1 MSLNKVILLGNLGQ
15 DPEIQGE
22 GNKQYCRFGLATTES
37 YNGKKETTWHNCVC
51 FGRTAMTISEYFS
64 KGDPILVEGKI
75 KTEKYEGKTSVTI
88 MVFSFSFI
96 GKKKDA
102 EAPAKEEPTS
112 ITDDES
118 LPF

>member
-1 MSLNKVILLGNLGQ
+1 MSVNKVLLLGNFGK
-15 DPEIQGE
+15 DPELQG
-22 GNKQYCRFGLATTES
+22 KDTMYCRFGIATTEI
-37 YNGKKETTWHNCVC
+37 YKGEKEVTWHNCVA
-51 FGRTAMTISEYFS
+51 FGRTAETIAKYFS